1 MDDNVEKNIESILGN
16 FYANNNIRPEIYTDS
31 IEDVYLN
38 DKKYDIR
45 IPFPVL
51 KSKVEKW
58 VEEFEPQDKEY
69 FLKLLEQFT
78 YLTQDALAY
87 RINQLCDCLF
97 SKLMTLGIEKSEV
110 LFVVIESK
118 SGIKSGADE
127 MASVLW
133 NVNRIN
139 ELKKSQIITSF
150 SKVEKEK
157 IKNAGVIIFLDDI
170 LATGFTMRQQIDVFI
185 ERFGD
190 VCDHTKLCY
199 FTGVLATNSAIN
211 YVKRKMKTKAIKVE
225 PFIQKEQLIRS
236 AFKGDYI
243 FGNDIVKGVEHIIR
257 KYEDIISSFNNEE
270 DGIDFSMGFRQCK
283 LLLAFH
289 YETPNNTLCTFWKA
303 TDKNSPIF
311 ERSEYSRPSIDA
323 LKKQKSHLAENAYLH
338 KSINRGKGS

>member
-1 MDDNVEKNIESILGN
+1 MDSRMEKSIESVLGN
-16 FYANNNIRPEIYTDS
+16 FYANNNIHPENYTDS
-31 IEDVYLN
+31 MEDAYLN
-38 DKKYDIR
+38 NKKYDIK
-45 IPFPVL
+45 ISLPVL
-51 KSKVEKW
+51 KSNVEKW
-58 VEEFEPQDKEY
+58 VQEFELQDKEY

-87 RINQLCDCLF
+87 RMSKLCDCLF
-97 SKLMTLGIEKSEV
+97 SKLMTLGIEKSKV

-127 MASVLW
+127 MASNLW

-139 ELKKSQIITSF
+139 DLKKSQIITAF
-150 SKVEKEK
+150 SKVKKEK

-170 LATGFTMRQQIDVFI
+170 LATGFTMREQIDMFL

-190 VCDHTKLCY
+190 VCDQTKLCY
-199 FTGVLATNSAIN
+199 FTGVLATKSAIN
-211 YVKRKMKTKAIKVE
+211 YVKKKMRTKAIKVE
-225 PFIQKEQLIRS
+225 PFIQEEQLIKS

-257 KYEDIISSFNNEE
+257 KYEDMISSYNNEE

-289 YETPNNTLCTFWKA
+289 YETPNNTLCSFWKA
-303 TDKNSPIF
+303 TDKNHPIF
-311 ERSEYSRPSIDA
+311 ERSEYSRPSIDT
-323 LKKQKSHLAENAYLH
+323 LKKRKSHMANNAYLH
-338 KSINRGKGS
+338 KSINRGKDS

>member
-1 MDDNVEKNIESILGN
+1 MEKSIESVLGN

-31 IEDVYLN
+31 MGEAYFN
-38 DKKYDIR
+38 NKKYDIR

-58 VEEFEPQDKEY
+58 VEEFEPQDKDY

-87 RINQLCDCLF
+87 RMSQLCDCLF
-97 SKLMTLGIEKSEV
+97 SKLKALGIEQSEV

-127 MASVLW
+127 MASNLW
-133 NVNRIN
+133 KVNRIN
-139 ELKKSQIITSF
+139 DLKKSQIITAF
-150 SKVEKEK
+150 SKIKKEK
-157 IKNAGVIIFLDDI
+157 IKNARVIIFLDDI
-170 LATGFTMRQQIDVFI
+170 LATGFTMRKQIDMFL

-190 VCDHTKLCY
+190 VCDQTKLYY

-211 YVKRKMKTKAIKVE
+211 YVKKKMKTKAINVE
-225 PFIQKEQLIRS
+225 SFIQEEQLIRS

-257 KYEDIISSFNNEE
+257 KYEDIISSFDNEE

-289 YETPNNTLCTFWKA
+289 YETPNNTLCSFWKA
-303 TDKNSPIF
+303 TDKNNPIF

-323 LKKQKSHLAENAYLH
+323 LKKQKSHLADNAYLH